1 MFFMEGTAKKTKS
14 YVLLFVL
21 ALLLVIVLA
30 AGIFFLVGSGTS
42 REPSRGTY
50 VMVRCDGVSRS

>member
-1 MFFMEGTAKKTKS
+1 MEGTAKKTKS